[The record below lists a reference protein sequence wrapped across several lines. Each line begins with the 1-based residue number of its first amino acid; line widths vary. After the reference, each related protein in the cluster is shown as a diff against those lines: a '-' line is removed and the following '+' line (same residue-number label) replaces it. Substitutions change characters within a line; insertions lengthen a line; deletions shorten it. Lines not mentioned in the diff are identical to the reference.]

1 MNNLQPQQIEQ
12 IASKVIEDQNIS
24 ALPIDP
30 FQIAYNKN
38 IMLEKKPGL
47 SGGVSGMLIRHGEE
61 YAIGYR
67 DDIENEGYKRFSV
80 AHELGHYFLPEHPE
94 RVFNN
99 NDIHNSR
106 AGFNS
111 GDKYELEA
119 DRFAAALLM
128 PENIINKVMYK
139 TDDGLDTVVMLSKL
153 CITSLEATAI
163 RYVQKTSIPAVVIRS
178 QNNRIDYCFMS
189 NSMKHFG
196 NFTWI
201 KKGDVV
207 PVDTVT
213 FHFNE
218 DNAKIGSSH
227 KESKDTDLQNWFNID
242 RSMPAFEEVIGL
254 GKYGK
259 ILTIITSETPSDEI
273 DD

>member
-1 MNNLQPQQIEQ
+1 MNSLHLQQIEQ
-12 IASKVIEDQNIS
+12 IAGEVIEDQNIL

-30 FQIAYNKN
+30 FQIAHNKE
-38 IMLEKKPGL
+38 IMLKKKSGL
-47 SGGVSGMLIRHGEE
+47 SGGVSGMLIRYGEE

-67 DDIENEGYKRFSV
+67 DDIESEGYKRFSV

-94 RVFNN
+94 SVFGNRG
-99 NDIHNSR
+99 IHHSR

-128 PENIINKVMYK
+128 PENLFNKEMNK
-139 TDDGLDTVVMLSKL
+139 TKEGLDAVVILSKQCL
-153 CITSLEATAI
+153 TSLEATAI
-163 RYVQKTSIPAVVIRS
+163 RYIQKTSIPAVVIRS
-178 QNNRIDYCFMS
+178 QNNKIDYCFMS
-189 NSMKHFG
+189 NSMKDFG

-207 PVDTVT
+207 PTETET
-213 FHFNE
+213 FHFNK
-218 DNAKIGSSH
+218 DKDKISLSQ
-227 KESKDTDLQNWFNID
+227 KESNETDIQNWFDIEQ
-242 RSMPAFEEVIGL
+242 SIPALEEIIGL

-259 ILTIITSETPSDEI
+259 ILTIITSETPSVDI